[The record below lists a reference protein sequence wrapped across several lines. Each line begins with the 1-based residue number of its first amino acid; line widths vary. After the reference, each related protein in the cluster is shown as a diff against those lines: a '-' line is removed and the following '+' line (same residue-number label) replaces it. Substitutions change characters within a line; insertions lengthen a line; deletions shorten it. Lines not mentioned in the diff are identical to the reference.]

1 MKFSCNQQSLSKA
14 LNIVSKAVTSRT
26 TIPILKGILL
36 KVDEKGI
43 LTMSASDLDLSIEKS
58 LEVEQYEPGSIVVYA
73 KLFGDIIRKL
83 PNDMV
88 AFESVDDRVRIQCS
102 NSEFN
107 IIGLPD
113 DEFPNI
119 NKLDENAE
127 LILFDQDIL
136 KDMIRKTS
144 FAASIDESRGVI
156 TGVLVEMEEKSLNM
170 VALDGF
176 RMAIAREDMLN
187 KKRENIIIPAKI
199 LNEIS
204 KIIVEAETQE
214 GDQVRL
220 YINEKKAVF
229 MIEDIKVVLRLLDG
243 EFVKYRDILPKE
255 NHTKVV
261 LNRNDFLESIE
272 RASLLAKVGKNNLI
286 KLDIRDQNIEI
297 TSRSEEGNV
306 KEEVLISKEGN
317 DLVIGFNS
325 KYLIDVLKVIDDEE
339 IVMLFNTSISPCL
352 VEPVSGNQ
360 FEYLILPVRI
370 TNS

>member
-156 TGVLVEMEEKSLNM
+156 TGVLVEME
-170 VALDGF
+170 
-176 RMAIAREDMLN
+176 
-187 KKRENIIIPAKI
+187 
-199 LNEIS
+199 
-204 KIIVEAETQE
+204 
-214 GDQVRL
+214 
-220 YINEKKAVF
+220 
-229 MIEDIKVVLRLLDG
+229 
-243 EFVKYRDILPKE
+243 
-255 NHTKVV
+255 
-261 LNRNDFLESIE
+261 
-272 RASLLAKVGKNNLI
+272 
-286 KLDIRDQNIEI
+286 
-297 TSRSEEGNV
+297 
-306 KEEVLISKEGN
+306 
-317 DLVIGFNS
+317 
-325 KYLIDVLKVIDDEE
+325 
-339 IVMLFNTSISPCL
+339 
-352 VEPVSGNQ
+352 
-360 FEYLILPVRI
+360 
-370 TNS
+370 